1 MYTTRLSFKGNQMK
15 VGIKTIWTDDDEDH
29 YDLEIHSKKKI
40 SGHDFQALRNYL
52 QEEGYIE
59 AAREWNKNI
68 V

>member
-1 MYTTRLSFKGNQMK
+1 MYTTRLSFKGNQIE

-29 YDLEIHSKKKI
+29 YDLEIRSKKKI

-59 AAREWNKNI
+59 AAREWNKNL

>member
-1 MYTTRLSFKGNQMK
+1 ME
-15 VGIKTIWTDDDEDH
+15 VGIKTLWTDDDEDH
-29 YDLEIHSKKKI
+29 YDLEIRSKKKI

-59 AAREWNKNI
+59 AAREWNKNL

>member
-1 MYTTRLSFKGNQMK
+1 MYTTRLSFKGNNME
-15 VGIKTIWTDDDEDH
+15 VSIKTLWTDDDMDH
-29 YDLEIHSKKKI
+29 YDLEIRSKKKI

-59 AAREWNKNI
+59 AAREWNKNL